1 LQKPGVIILDEEHD
15 ASFKQQDGF
24 RYNARDLAVIRAR
37 ELNIPVLLGSATPS
51 LESLHNVERGRYQRL
66 CLPERVGNALAP
78 AIEVL
83 DVRRQQLEAG
93 LSAALMKRM
102 ETHLERGDQVL
113 LFLNRRG
120 FAPTLICHEC
130 GWLCQCR
137 QCDAHMT
144 LHLQRHRLICHHCTA
159 EQPLTAACP
168 VCGSVDLRALGQG
181 TERIESVLKK
191 RFPDIG
197 IARLDRDN
205 TRRKGSLQQ
214 LLQEI
219 ERGERRILIGTQMLA
234 KGHHFPD
241 VTLVGIVDADQG
253 LFGADYRASERMSQQ
268 ILQVSGRAGRA
279 DKAGTVIIQT
289 HHPGHPLLH
298 TLIKRGYGAFAKIA
312 LNERRSTGLPPFT
325 CQALLRADAMQ
336 QDLPQIFLREAAELA
351 AGWSSGVE
359 LLGPVPAPM
368 ERRAGR
374 YRAQLLLQAADR
386 RSLHQLLEP
395 WVDRLSGLK
404 SARKVRWSLDVDPL
418 DLL

>member
-1 LQKPGVIILDEEHD
+1 
-15 ASFKQQDGF
+15 
-24 RYNARDLAVIRAR
+24 
-37 ELNIPVLLGSATPS
+37 
-51 LESLHNVERGRYQRL
+51 
-66 CLPERVGNALAP
+66 
-78 AIEVL
+78 
-83 DVRRQQLEAG
+83 
-93 LSAALMKRM
+93 
-102 ETHLERGDQVL
+102 
-113 LFLNRRG
+113 
-120 FAPTLICHEC
+120 
-130 GWLCQCR
+130 
-137 QCDAHMT
+137 MT
-144 LHLQRHRLICHHCTA
+144 LHLQRHLLICHHCTA
-159 EQPLTAACP
+159 ERPLNTACP

-181 TERIESVLKK
+181 TERIETVLAK

-205 TRRKGSLQQ
+205 TRRKGSLQK

-268 ILQVSGRAGRA
+268 ILQVAGRAGRA
-279 DKAGTVIIQT
+279 DKAGTVVIQT

-298 TLIKRGYGAFAKIA
+298 TLIKRGYGAFARIA
-312 LNERRSTGLPPFT
+312 LSERRSTGLPPFSF
-325 CQALLRADAMQ
+325 QALLRADAMQ
-336 QDLPQIFLREAAELA
+336 QELPQIFLREAAELA
-351 AGWSSGVE
+351 AGWSSEVE

-374 YRAQLLLQAADR
+374 YRAQLLLQATER

-395 WVDRLSGLK
+395 WVDCLAGLK
-404 SARKVRWSLDVDPL
+404 SARKVRWSLDVDPM